1 MTVRRPSNP
10 KKGNVYVIRDHVK
23 DLYKIGFARIIENR
37 FAQLQT
43 ANAGIELVWAFC
55 GTTDDEA
62 DLHERFSEK
71 WISGEWFIL
80 IDSDVQWIISEYKHR
95 NQERG
100 LCYPGYRFR
109 PLDRDRIKATLSKW
123 RPLQRS

>member
-10 KKGNVYVIRDHVK
+10 KQGNIYVIRDHVK
-23 DLYKIGFARIIENR
+23 DLYKIGFTRIIENR

-43 ANAGIELVWAFC
+43 ANAGIELVWAFY

-80 IDSDVQWIISEYKHR
+80 LDSDVKWIMYKYEYR
-95 NQERG
+95 NKERDTW
-100 LCYPGYRFR
+100 YPGYRFKA
-109 PLDRDRIKATLSKW
+109 LDRDRIKATLSKW